1 MTERICQPKIEK
13 ILKTFFAMQIDE
25 LTENYMGVVK
35 LLFSGIQFFGLYGEK
50 YIEGMIL
57 NKEIS

>member
-1 MTERICQPKIEK
+1 
-13 ILKTFFAMQIDE
+13 MQIDE